1 MGIISGSIARPVTV
15 AMATFAVV
23 LFGSISL
30 ERLGLNLL
38 PELTYP
44 TLTIR
49 TEFEGAAPAE
59 VEEQITRRLEQR
71 VGVLNGVRKMHS
83 VSAAGQS
90 DVVLEFI
97 WGTNMDLASI
107 EVREKLDLVN
117 LPLDVERPSIL
128 RLNPNLD
135 PIFRLAL
142 TRKEALGDPVYDLQT
157 LRRFSDDFLKRRLD
171 PVSGVAAVIVGGGY
185 EDEISIEVDQEKLA
199 QMDITVQALGQRLQ
213 NSNVNLSGGSL
224 TDGSQ
229 EYLVRTL
236 NQFNSIEDISNT
248 IIFQEQGRI
257 LRLSDVAT
265 VTEGHKERDSI
276 MRVNGREAIEL
287 SLYKE
292 GDANT
297 VAVAENVRVRLQEI
311 KDLMPPNFELITIYD
326 QSEFISAAINEVKT
340 AAILGAVLAVLV
352 LFLFLRDLRSTLIVA
367 TTIPASVMVTF
378 GLMDLESITLNVMS
392 LGGIALAVGMLM
404 DNAIVVLENISRHRA
419 QGKSLIEAADIG
431 ASEVGGAV
439 FAATMTTVAV
449 FLPLAFVEGIAGQLF
464 RDQALTVTFALLA
477 SLILAFTLMPMLS
490 TIGGRPR
497 YEVLQNSQTATG
509 WQQTVGR
516 PLRVIFVEAPRVVLV
531 ITIRFVSIFRR
542 LIAAA
547 IDPLLVGFDIGYE
560 ALARSYGRVLR
571 WAIGHRLV
579 TVSVAGAA
587 FLGSISLVPVLAV
600 ELIPALSQGEFIV
613 KFEASPG
620 TRLERTDNVLSDAQ
634 YPLLQMDIVDKTY
647 AVAGTGGKLD
657 ASSGSAG
664 ENTGELNVVMQPG
677 SSAEDEA
684 VAMDTV
690 RLLLDDIPD
699 AQYTLGRPQLFSF
712 STPLEIQI
720 SSSDLAEI
728 REVADQLVIQM
739 HQSATFRD
747 VESSMREGY
756 PEIQIEFDQ
765 ERTAALN
772 LSVPE
777 VANLVVR
784 KVRGDVPTEFSW
796 QDKKIDI
803 RIRLEEDARDS
814 LADIENIV
822 VNPESDRQV
831 RLSTVADVYVG
842 MGPADIQRIG
852 QERVA
857 IVSANVP
864 GGDLGV
870 AALEVTQLLENIH
883 HPTGVK
889 STVGGQNEEMQASFQ
904 SLQFALLLALIMVYL
919 VMASLFE
926 SLLHPFII
934 MFTIPLAAVGAILA
948 LVITGTS
955 VSVVVFIGLILLVGI
970 VVNNAIVLI
979 DRVNQL
985 RESGMTKHEALFE
998 GASQRLRPI
1007 LMTTLTTILGLLPMA
1022 IGLGEASEIRTPMAI
1037 TVIGGLLVSTFLTL
1051 VVIPVVYDLID
1062 RKVLEADSHLT
1073 QESGS

>member
-49 TEFEGAAPAE
+49 TEFKGAAPAE
-59 VEEQITRRLEQR
+59 IEEQITRRLEQR

-83 VSAAGQS
+83 ISAAGRS
-90 DVVLEFI
+90 DVILEFI

-117 LPLDVERPSIL
+117 LPLDVERPSLL

-171 PVSGVAAVIVGGGY
+171 PVSGVAAVVVGGGY

-213 NSNVNLSGGSL
+213 SSNVNLSGGTL

-236 NQFNSIEDISNT
+236 NQFSSLEDISNT

-257 LRLSDVAT
+257 LRLRDVAT
-265 VTEGHKERDSI
+265 VTEDHKERDSI

-297 VAVAENVRVRLQEI
+297 VAVAENVRTRLEET
-311 KDLMPPNFELITIYD
+311 KELMPPNFELVIIYD

-340 AAILGAVLAVLV
+340 AAILGAALAILV
-352 LFLFLRDLRSTLIVA
+352 LFLFLRELRSTLIVA

-378 GLMDLESITLNVMS
+378 ALMDLQSITLNVMS

-419 QGKSLIEAADIG
+419 QGKSLIEAAELG
-431 ASEVGGAV
+431 TSEVSGAV
-439 FAATMTTVAV
+439 LAATMTTIAV

-490 TIGGRPR
+490 SIGGRPR
-497 YEVLQNSQTATG
+497 FEVVQRQQITTG
-509 WQQTVGR
+509 WQGKIAL
-516 PLRVIFVEAPRVVLV
+516 PLRKVLIEAPKFVLV
-531 ITIRFVSIFRR
+531 VTIRIVSAIRH
-542 LIAAA
+542 LIAALMR
-547 IDPLLVGFDIGYE
+547 PLLNGFDVGYE
-560 ALARSYGRVLR
+560 ALARSYSQILR
-571 WAIGHRLV
+571 WALGHRFV
-579 TVSVAGAA
+579 TVSIAGLA

-600 ELIPALSQGEFIV
+600 ELIPALSQGEFKV
-613 KFEASPG
+613 NFEATPG
-620 TRLERTDNVLSDAQ
+620 THLELTDKVLNDAQ

-647 AVAGTGGKLD
+647 AVAGTGGKLN
-657 ASSGSAG
+657 ASAASGGDNIGDLSI
-664 ENTGELNVVMQPG
+664 VMRKG
-677 SSAEDEA
+677 STAEDEA
-684 VAMDTV
+684 IAMDTV

-720 SSSDLAEI
+720 SSSELADI

-739 HQSATFRD
+739 MQSATFRD

-772 LSVPE
+772 LSVPDI
-777 VANLVVR
+777 ANLVVR
-784 KVRGDVPTEFSW
+784 KVKGDVPTEFSW

-803 RIRLEEDARDS
+803 RVRLEEAERDS
-814 LADIENIV
+814 LSDIENIV

-831 RLSTVADVYVG
+831 RLSTIAEVFVG

-870 AALEVTQLLENIH
+870 AALEVTQLLDNIH

-889 STVGGQNEEMQASFQ
+889 SVVGGQNEEMQASFQ

-948 LVITGTS
+948 LVVTGTS

-985 RESGMTKHEALFE
+985 RESGMSKYEALLE
-998 GASQRLRPI
+998 GATQRLRPI

-1022 IGLGEASEIRTPMAI
+1022 IGLGEAAEIRTPMAI

-1062 RKVLEADSHLT
+1062 RKVLEADSHLAH
-1073 QESGS
+1073 ESDP